1 MLFSSQFYFGLI
13 LPGLFYSLM
22 TALSIYVLSVIPSTM
37 VVLMLI
43 SALEVMSFSIWMVK
57 DGICLSPILMDVSPP
72 TMIFIVRGP
81 STMLFEHF
89 LRTHPVALVR
99 VHDTGESVI
108 GILLA
113 IAFPNTG
120 GFFFFFFKL
129 LILLLFCGGVFS
141 YEL

>member
-57 DGICLSPILMDVSPP
+57 DGICVSPILMDVSPP

-89 LRTHPVALVR
+89 LRTHPVALIR
-99 VHDTGESVI
+99 VHDTGESESLAFCW
-108 GILLA
+108 LLHSQ
-113 IAFPNTG
+113 TLEV
-120 GFFFFFFKL
+120 FFFLIINIIVVLWWCFFL
-129 LILLLFCGGVFS
+129 
-141 YEL
+141 